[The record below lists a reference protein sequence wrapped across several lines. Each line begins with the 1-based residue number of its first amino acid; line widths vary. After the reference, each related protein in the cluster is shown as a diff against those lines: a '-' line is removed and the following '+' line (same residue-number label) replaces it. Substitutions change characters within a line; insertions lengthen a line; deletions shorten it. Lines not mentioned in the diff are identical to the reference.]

1 MNEII
6 SKLTRIA
13 FQDSYAHNSTL
24 YKISKSFDEAGVM
37 QTDIPDDRVI
47 YGERR
52 RLLEQYYCSVDWTS
66 SKDVRKVLKAYEEH
80 LIKLFRE
87 NQMDEYQKL
96 IKCLEDDGLHY
107 SGGTIDLP
115 TEQTPKIDSSEEKIT
130 VTELGNIR
138 REINRL
144 MDLAE
149 GRRNSNITPGKR
161 ILQLRDQNIIPHN
174 IASLM
179 LTIIGLRNVAEYQ
192 RHELTQSETQV
203 VKNAW
208 SGIREWARGNG
219 WECKQVALFVNA

>member
-24 YKISKSFDEAGVM
+24 YDISKSFNEADVIK
-37 QTDIPDDRVI
+37 TDIPDDRVI

-52 RLLEQYYCSVDWTS
+52 RLVEQYYCSVDWTS

-115 TEQTPKIDSSEEKIT
+115 TEQTPKVDSSEEKIT

-138 REINRL
+138 REISRL

-149 GRRNSNITPGKR
+149 GRPNSNITPGKR
-161 ILQLRDQNIIPHN
+161 ITQLRDENIIPQN

-179 LTIIGLRNVAEYQ
+179 HSIIGLRNVAEYEH
-192 RHELTQSETQV
+192 HELTPHETQV
-203 VKNAW
+203 VKSAL
-208 SGIREWARGNG
+208 SGIREWAREKG
-219 WECKQVALFVNA
+219 WDENNWDYL